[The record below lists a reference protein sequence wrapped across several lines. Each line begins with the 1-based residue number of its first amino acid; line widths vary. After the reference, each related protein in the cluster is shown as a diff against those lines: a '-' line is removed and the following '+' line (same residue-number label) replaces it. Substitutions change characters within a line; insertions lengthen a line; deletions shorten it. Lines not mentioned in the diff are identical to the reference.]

1 MRLYKTLPAL
11 LINLSDRM
19 RLGIVVLSYLLCLAL
34 FVFVF
39 LPSHNGSI
47 LAIPIALAAWL
58 FKQRGAFICLGCTYL
73 ALIVFNSL
81 SVGSILWPTW
91 LLVSFLAG
99 ILALLVEGVVIGL
112 LRQALDM
119 AQDLDIAQAARRKA
133 EQAERE
139 IAIAYEH
146 QLHLN
151 QLKDQFLLNV
161 NHELRT
167 PLTQVYGYLE
177 VLSDYR
183 EHMDTDQQAKF
194 LDQARSGCQEL
205 MLLINHVLDA
215 TQASS
220 EVRPPQLEACSVAQM
235 VRDVLEPLGPREQQE
250 HRIHVEVHDH
260 LMVWADPQFVHQ
272 ILRNLLSNAFK
283 YSPGQTAVIINA
295 ARSER
300 TAQETDTPSQVCL
313 SVQDAGP
320 GIPPAELPLLFGKFV
335 RLQRDLSGTTRGSG
349 LGLYISKQL
358 VEAMNGRIWVES
370 TGRAGEGSRFCF
382 TLPVASQASVHE
394 EINHLVS
401 P

>member
-11 LINLSDRM
+11 LINLSARV

-58 FKQRGAFICLGCTYL
+58 FKQRGSFICLGCTYL

-112 LRQALDM
+112 
-119 AQDLDIAQAARRKA
+119 
-133 EQAERE
+133 
-139 IAIAYEH
+139 
-146 QLHLN
+146 
-151 QLKDQFLLNV
+151 
-161 NHELRT
+161 
-167 PLTQVYGYLE
+167 
-177 VLSDYR
+177 
-183 EHMDTDQQAKF
+183 
-194 LDQARSGCQEL
+194 RSGCQEL

-283 YSPGQTAVIINA
+283 YSPEQTAVIINA
-295 ARSER
+295 ER
-300 TAQETDTPSQVCL
+300 TAQETDAPSQVCL

-320 GIPPAELPLLFGKFV
+320 GIPPADCFSS
-335 RLQRDLSGTTRGSG
+335 LSSREN
-349 LGLYISKQL
+349 KP
-358 VEAMNGRIWVES
+358 
-370 TGRAGEGSRFCF
+370 SRFV
-382 TLPVASQASVHE
+382 LVAC
-394 EINHLVS
+394 S
-401 P
+401 PHRCHIKAC